1 MEGGFFTPWAKLTPA
16 FGVSFVLGFHGDDLG
31 PCGVVLDAVASFVC
45 PCQGRK
51 AQKMTLI
58 HRIQPRTTRAIFA
71 ILWTVV
77 FLVRINAID
86 PRAMHGNP
94 ASNAARA
101 TPAFCKPLAYSAGLA
116 F

>member
-1 MEGGFFTPWAKLTPA
+1 MLMPA
-16 FGVSFVLGFHGDDLG
+16 FGLSFALRLHGVGLG
-31 PCGVVLDAVASFVC
+31 PCVVVMNAVVSCLC

-51 AQKMTLI
+51 AQNMTLI

-77 FLVRINAID
+77 FFVRINAVD
-86 PRAMHGNP
+86 PRAMQGNP

-101 TPAFCKPLAYSAGLA
+101 TPALCKPLAFNVALT
-116 F
+116 